1 MLRRSRRSGT
11 SSQNKKGSQVEIPL
25 KSSDRKQQAV
35 INPFNENDA
44 NKANIKE
51 QSKALMR

>member
-25 KSSDRKQQAV
+25 RSNDRKQPTV
-35 INPFNENDA
+35 VNPFNENDA
-44 NKANIKE
+44 NKANRKE